1 VPPLPKIW
9 KIAEPAPSTF
19 LAQVPHVHRVLAQIL
34 YNRGLRDPAV
44 IEAFLQGSTLVRNPY
59 SLKGLP
65 EAVTRIRR
73 ALRQGERIAVYGDF
87 DADGVTSTT
96 LLVQALRAC
105 GGQVEPY
112 IPHRVDEGYG
122 LNNRALTF
130 LHQQGFALVITVDCG
145 IRSLAEADH
154 ARTLGLDL
162 IITDHH
168 HVGAELPNAF
178 AVINPRQAGC
188 RYGFSGLAGVGVA
201 YRVAQGLLRAVN
213 ANLPRGA
220 PPPSLDES
228 DLLDLVALG
237 TVADIVPLLQEN
249 RELVRQ
255 GLARLNRTTRVGLQA
270 LMQQAGVTPGQAD
283 TTAIGFRLAPRLNAA
298 GRLQSAMLAYR
309 LLSSQDQT
317 EAAELAA
324 QLGHLNTQ
332 RQELTEQTVQRA
344 RRQIEAN
351 PGNGLLLLAEGDDFL
366 HGVVGLAAGKL
377 TEEFYRPTIV
387 IERGPDF
394 SHGSARS
401 IPAFHITRALD
412 QVAHLLERHGGH
424 EAAAGFKIR
433 TERLPQFREE
443 IQAVAA
449 AELAQQTLQPVFEI
463 DAVVRLSDLDFGLL
477 AVLQQLE
484 PCGQD
489 NRPPVLLARDC
500 KVLEAR
506 TVGGEGAHLKL
517 TLSDGGPP
525 RDAIAFRQGHW
536 LSRVR
541 QRLDVVFALEANEYN
556 GNRRLQLNVQDLKL
570 SEGVLDAYQPTL
582 MPTGAPSAG

>member
-1 VPPLPKIW
+1 MPPLPKIW
-9 KIAEPAPSTF
+9 KIAEPAPPAF
-19 LAQVPHVHRVLAQIL
+19 LAQAPHLHRILAQIL
-34 YNRGLRDPAV
+34 FNRGLRDPAA
-44 IEAFLQGSTLVRNPY
+44 IESFLQGITLVKNPY
-59 SLKGLP
+59 NLKGLP

-87 DADGVTSTT
+87 DADGVTATT
-96 LLVQALRAC
+96 LLVQTLRAC

-130 LHQQGFALVITVDCG
+130 LRQQGFALVITVDCG
-145 IRSLAEADH
+145 IRSVAEAEH
-154 ARTLGLDL
+154 ARALGLDL

-168 HVGAELPNAF
+168 HVGAELPDAL
-178 AVINPRQAGC
+178 AVINPRQPGC

-201 YRVAQGLLRAVN
+201 YRVAQGILRAVS
-213 ANLPRGA
+213 ANQPRDSRG
-220 PPPSLDES
+220 PGLDES

-255 GLARLNRTTRVGLQA
+255 GLVRLNRTPRVGLQA
-270 LMQQAGVTPGQAD
+270 LMQQAGVTTGQAD
-283 TTAIGFRLAPRLNAA
+283 TTAIGFRLAPRINAA
-298 GRLQSAMLAYR
+298 GRLQSAMLAYQ
-309 LLSSQDQT
+309 LLSTQDQA
-317 EAAELAA
+317 EATALAS
-324 QLGHLNTQ
+324 QLGQLNTK
-332 RQELTEQTVQRA
+332 RQELTEQTVQAA

-377 TEEFYRPTIV
+377 TEEYYRPTIV

-412 QVAHLLERHGGH
+412 RVAHLLERHGGH

-443 IQAVAA
+443 MQAVAA
-449 AELAQQTLQPVFEI
+449 AELSQQTLLPLLEI

-477 AVLQQLE
+477 GILQQLE

-489 NRPPVLLARDC
+489 NRSPVLLARNC

-517 TLSDGGPP
+517 LLSDGGPP

-541 QRLDVVFALEANEYN
+541 QRMDVVFALETNEYN
-556 GNRRLQLNVQDLKL
+556 GNRRLQLNVHDLKL
-570 SEGVLDAYQPTL
+570 SDETPDSYQPSFQ
-582 MPTGAPSAG
+582 PSLLLAEA

>member
-1 VPPLPKIW
+1 MPPLLKTW
-9 KIAEPAPSTF
+9 KIAEPAPPAF
-19 LAQVPHVHRVLAQIL
+19 LAQAPHLHRVLAQIL
-34 YNRGLRDPAV
+34 FNRGLRDPAA
-44 IEAFLQGSTLVRNPY
+44 IESFLQGTTLVKNPY
-59 SLKGLP
+59 NLKGLP

-96 LLVQALRAC
+96 LLVQALTAC

-130 LHQQGFALVITVDCG
+130 LRQQGFTLVITVDCG
-145 IRSLAEADH
+145 IRSVAEAEH
-154 ARTLGLDL
+154 ARGLGLDL

-168 HVGAELPNAF
+168 HVGAELPVAL
-178 AVINPRQAGC
+178 AVINPRQSGC

-201 YRVAQGLLRAVN
+201 YRVAQGILRAVS
-213 ANLPRGA
+213 ANQPRDSRG
-220 PPPSLDES
+220 PGLDES

-255 GLARLNRTTRVGLQA
+255 GLARLNRTGRVGLQA
-270 LMQQAGVTPGQAD
+270 LMQQAGVTAGKAD
-283 TTAIGFRLAPRLNAA
+283 AAAIGFRLAPRLNAA
-298 GRLQSAMLAYR
+298 GRLQSAMLAYQ
-309 LLSSQDQT
+309 LLSTQD
-317 EAAELAA
+317 AAEATALAA
-324 QLGHLNTQ
+324 QLSQLNTK
-332 RQELTEQTVQRA
+332 RQELTEQTVQAA

-377 TEEFYRPTIV
+377 TEEYYRPTIV

-412 QVAHLLERHGGH
+412 RVAHLLERHGGH

-443 IQAVAA
+443 MQALAA
-449 AELAQQTLQPVFEI
+449 AELAQQPLQPELEI

-477 AVLQQLE
+477 GILQQLE
-484 PCGQD
+484 PCGQA
-489 NRPPVLLARDC
+489 NRPPVLLAQRC

-541 QRLDVVFALEANEYN
+541 QRMDVVFALETNEFN
-556 GNRRLQLNVQDLKL
+556 GNRRLQLNVHDLRL
-570 SEGVLDAYQPTL
+570 SDDTPDIYQPAL
-582 MPTGAPSAG
+582 LAAEIPT